1 MRNNSEGGS
10 ITLLGTWLLGSLLAI
25 TVLVCLLGQR
35 ESRLVILTERN
46 LPLQLMAEDV
56 LEEQRLMLQGDF
68 AKTEELLAM
77 EAWRIKELA
86 AGERDG
92 KRYRIT
98 GRNKDGRLILV
109 ARTEYREEMMLGNV
123 YMLQWCLYVDREQEK
138 VLLERI
144 G

>member
-1 MRNNSEGGS
+1 MRNNNEGGS

-77 EAWRIKELA
+77 EAWRIKELV

-92 KRYRIT
+92 KRYRVT

-109 ARTEYREEMMLGNV
+109 ARPEYREEMMLGNV